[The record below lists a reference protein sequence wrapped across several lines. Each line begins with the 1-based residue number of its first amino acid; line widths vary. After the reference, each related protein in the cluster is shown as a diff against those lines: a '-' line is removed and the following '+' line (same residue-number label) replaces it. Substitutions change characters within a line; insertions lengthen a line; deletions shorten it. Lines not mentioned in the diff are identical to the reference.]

1 LRIKNDELVLI
12 DGTLREG
19 EQSAGVFFT
28 PAEKVSLLKFM
39 DRAGIHIADCGMPA
53 VSRQEFMTLKKLAS
67 IPGLKIR
74 VGASVRCLKDEIL
87 LFKKTGA
94 ADCFIIAP
102 VSDIH
107 ISGKFNMTHS
117 EYVGYVKDVVKYAE
131 NLGVKHIHIVFEDAT
146 RAETSFIEKMFSEL
160 CRYDAEAFY
169 ICDTIGVATPEL
181 MGNIVERLVRLS
193 EKNKKPGIG
202 VHCHNDFGFALAN
215 TVAAYEAGARY
226 VTFTQNGIGER
237 AGNAKFHELVMYLKK
252 IKKVNIDCDLNLL
265 SGLSKKVEEMSGI
278 FMPPTEPVVGFNAF
292 RHESGIH
299 VSGLLKN
306 RKIYE
311 EHRPEDIGRKNEF
324 VVGKH
329 SGLSI
334 IDKLLGELFKG
345 RKFGVEEKKK
355 ILSAV
360 KISYVKNNKK
370 RNIKMLADLNG
381 FYSTALGGLSV
392 KEFVEIVRETV
403 E

>member
-1 LRIKNDELVLI
+1 MKKKNDSIVLI

-28 PAEKVSLLKFM
+28 PAEKVSLLKLM

-67 IPGLKIR
+67 LPGLKIR
-74 VGASVRCLKDEIL
+74 VGASVRCLAEEVS
-87 LFKKTGA
+87 LFKETGA
-94 ADCFIIAP
+94 TDCFVITP

-107 ISGKFNMTHS
+107 ISEKFHMTHS
-117 EYVGYVKDVVKYAE
+117 RYIEYVKDVIKHAQTI
-131 NLGVKHIHIVFEDAT
+131 GVKHIHVVFEDAT
-146 RAETSFIEKMFSEL
+146 RAERSFIEKMFSEL
-160 CRYDAEAFY
+160 CSFGIEAFY

-181 MGNIVERLVRLS
+181 MKDLVERLIFLS
-193 EKNKKPGIG
+193 PKNKKPGIG

-215 TVAAYEAGARY
+215 TVTAFKAGGRF

-237 AGNAKFHELVMYLKK
+237 AGNAKFHELVMYLEKIEK
-252 IKKVNIDCDLNLL
+252 IKTGCALDLLGEL
-265 SGLSKKVEEMSGI
+265 SEKTEKMSAI

-324 VVGKH
+324 VAGKH

-334 IDKLLGELFKG
+334 IDKLLDELFKG
-345 RKFGVEEKKK
+345 RTFGAGEKKK

-360 KISYVKNNKK
+360 KASYVKKNKK
-370 RNIKMLADLNG
+370 RNIKMLAEMKK
-381 FYSTALGGLSV
+381 FYSTALGGLSA
-392 KEFVEIVRETV
+392 KEFVKIVKETV
-403 E
+403 K

>member
-1 LRIKNDELVLI
+1 LRTKSNNIVLI

-28 PAEKVSLLKFM
+28 PAEKISLLKLM

-53 VSRQEFMTLKKLAS
+53 VSKQEFLTLKKLAS
-67 IPGLKIR
+67 LPGLKIR
-74 VGASVRCLKDEIL
+74 VGASVRCLAEEIS
-87 LFKKTGA
+87 LFQKTGA
-94 ADCFIIAP
+94 CDCFVITP

-107 ISGKFNMTHS
+107 ISEKFHMTHS
-117 EYVGYVKDVVKYAE
+117 EYINYVKGVIKHAE
-131 NLGVKHIHIVFEDAT
+131 TIGVKHIHVVFEDAT
-146 RAETSFIEKMFSEL
+146 RADASFMERMFSEL
-160 CRYDAEAFY
+160 CKFDVEAFY

-181 MGNIVERLVRLS
+181 MNALVERLVFLS
-193 EKNKKPGIG
+193 PKNKKPGIG

-215 TVAAYEAGARY
+215 TVAAFKAGGRF

-237 AGNAKFHELVMYLKK
+237 AGNAKFHELVMYLEKIEK
-252 IKKVNIDCDLNLL
+252 IKTGCDLNLL
-265 SGLSKKVEEMSGI
+265 GELSEKTEKMSAI
-278 FMPPTEPVVGFNAF
+278 FMTPTEPVVGFNAF

-299 VSGLLKN
+299 VSGLLRN

-324 VVGKH
+324 VAGKH

-334 IDKLLGELFKG
+334 IDKLLDELFEG
-345 RKFGVEEKKK
+345 RVFGVRDKKK

-360 KISYVKNNKK
+360 KASYVKKNKK
-370 RNIKMLADLNG
+370 RNIKMLAELKK
-381 FYSTALGGLSV
+381 FYSTALGGLSA
-392 KEFVEIVRETV
+392 KEFVKIVKETV
-403 E
+403 K

>member
-1 LRIKNDELVLI
+1 MKRKNDSIVLI

-28 PAEKVSLLKFM
+28 SAEKLSLLKLM

-53 VSRQEFMTLKKLAS
+53 VSRQEFSTLKKLAS
-67 IPGLKIR
+67 LKGLKIR
-74 VGASVRCLKDEIL
+74 VGASVRCRKDEIS
-87 LFKKTGA
+87 LFEKTGA
-94 ADCFIIAP
+94 TDCFIITP

-107 ISGKFNMTHS
+107 ISEKFRMTHS
-117 EYVGYVKDVVKYAE
+117 EYIIYVKEALKHAE
-131 NLGVKHIHIVFEDAT
+131 TIGVKHIHVVFEDAT
-146 RAETSFIEKMFSEL
+146 RAETGFIEKMFSEL
-160 CRYDAEAFY
+160 RGLCVDAFY

-181 MGNIVERLVRLS
+181 MSNLVERLVFLS
-193 EKNKKPGIG
+193 GKNKGPGIG

-252 IKKVNIDCDLNLL
+252 IKKIDINCDLSLL
-265 SGLSKKVEEMSGI
+265 SVISKNVEEMSGI
-278 FMPPTEPVVGFNAF
+278 FMPPTEPVVGYNAF

-311 EHRPEDIGRKNEF
+311 EHRPEDIGRRNEF
-324 VVGKH
+324 VAGKH

-334 IDKLLGELFKG
+334 IDKLLGELFNG
-345 RKFGVEEKKK
+345 RKFGAGEKKK
-355 ILSAV
+355 ILAAV
-360 KISYVKNNKK
+360 KTSYVKKNKK
-370 RNIKMLADLNG
+370 RNAKMLAELNK
-381 FYSTALGGLSV
+381 FYAAALGGLSA
-392 KEFVEIVRETV
+392 KEFVKIVRGMAE
-403 E
+403 